1 MTKQKEPITQ
11 NIRNRREHSSRFKVM
26 FYVIGSE
33 KSKSGSASYNSR
45 RQNQRRGGA
54 VRYFRCTDTVPD
66 KSDFHKICLNISI
79 FSFRVDKLSTTLLY
93 KQRHRLSRFAQEMF
107 VGSAVSFL
115 WTGAAALFAV
125 APWLPYS
132 RDGHPCQRRAKPVYL
147 DRWHGRSALL
157 STNETGRPTITVDRL
172 WLSHYLIFSIP
183 NRNYIVRQI
192 IILSITPN
200 QNFLFQHR
208 FQNDIYQYRGQYPR
222 SGLPLRWWL
231 LCARHHWP
239 CKAAYS
245 VP

>member
-1 MTKQKEPITQ
+1 MIVGATYHQMGKPTYPAFSYSPIFQVHAFGAERCFGKMTKQKEPITQ

-115 WTGAAALFAV
+115 
-125 APWLPYS
+125 
-132 RDGHPCQRRAKPVYL
+132 
-147 DRWHGRSALL
+147 
-157 STNETGRPTITVDRL
+157 
-172 WLSHYLIFSIP
+172 
-183 NRNYIVRQI
+183 
-192 IILSITPN
+192 
-200 QNFLFQHR
+200 
-208 FQNDIYQYRGQYPR
+208 
-222 SGLPLRWWL
+222 
-231 LCARHHWP
+231 
-239 CKAAYS
+239 
-245 VP
+245 

>member
-1 MTKQKEPITQ
+1 MSFLPGSLTPAFRSLWCAHIVASLHQRTYPIRTVIQLLDVEKQKEPITQ
-11 NIRNRREHSSRFKVM
+11 SIRNRREHSSRFKVM

-115 WTGAAALFAV
+115 
-125 APWLPYS
+125 
-132 RDGHPCQRRAKPVYL
+132 
-147 DRWHGRSALL
+147 
-157 STNETGRPTITVDRL
+157 
-172 WLSHYLIFSIP
+172 
-183 NRNYIVRQI
+183 
-192 IILSITPN
+192 
-200 QNFLFQHR
+200 
-208 FQNDIYQYRGQYPR
+208 
-222 SGLPLRWWL
+222 
-231 LCARHHWP
+231 
-239 CKAAYS
+239 
-245 VP
+245 